1 MGWAGM
7 ESRLDAYRPLGRR
20 HLPIGLPEA
29 DRAPEGAAKRAIP
42 PIGRAGADKYLSAVR
57 WPIGAKIPLGRIR
70 SK

>member
-20 HLPIGLPEA
+20 HLPIGLFQKPT
-29 DRAPEGAAKRAIP
+29 
-42 PIGRAGADKYLSAVR
+42 GRLGGCKACHTTYRPRGADKYLSAVR